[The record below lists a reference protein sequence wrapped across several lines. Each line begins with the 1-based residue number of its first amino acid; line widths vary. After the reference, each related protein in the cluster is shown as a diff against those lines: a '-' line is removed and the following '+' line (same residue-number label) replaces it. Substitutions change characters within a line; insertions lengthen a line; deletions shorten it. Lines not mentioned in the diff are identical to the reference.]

1 MCLILPIQFTKK
13 TNKTMQMDADLITV
27 NNFFGHWIKD
37 IDIRLYSD
45 DTGISLTNNSVD
57 VFNILHNN
65 WNIYPSY
72 R

>member
-1 MCLILPIQFTKK
+1 
-13 TNKTMQMDADLITV
+13 MQMDADLITV

-57 VFNILHNN
+57 VFNTLHNN
-65 WNIYPSY
+65 
-72 R
+72 

>member
-13 TNKTMQMDADLITV
+13 KNKTMQMDADLITV

-65 WNIYPSY
+65 
-72 R
+72 

>member
-13 TNKTMQMDADLITV
+13 TNKTMQMYADLITV

-45 DTGISLTNNSVD
+45 DTGISLTNNSID
-57 VFNILHNN
+57 VFNTLHNN
-65 WNIYPSY
+65 
-72 R
+72 